1 MNRNKTLLLTLL
13 LGSFAM
19 AACSGKPGGALCP
32 PAGCVVAGNANVSL
46 TLLDAPPTNT
56 AFINFNLP
64 VSLISLTPQSGADV
78 NLLSA
83 AATYEITRLQSD
95 STIIGT
101 FQVPAG
107 TYTSLN
113 FFVTGN
119 TPTSVWVNASNAAI
133 NGCNPLE
140 VCHLAGTAQ
149 GKISVDLT
157 KAIGGQGL
165 VVASGQN
172 IGLGVEFNLN
182 NAITAVNGI
191 SIDLTQPNVFTVL
204 TLPRAG
210 QAANTLDTIDAFLG
224 IVQTVSG
231 SNITLKSDAGVT
243 LTAAAGSSTTFN
255 APPGGSTACG
265 GNFNLACIAVGQT
278 LSVDAT
284 VGLDGTLALT
294 NVDFLDLPA
303 ADEIEGTLFT
313 TTTLNTYL
321 LVVSDKTLVSGNAI
335 LTPVGSA
342 TTMNFTI
349 DPAATFAVET
359 SDLPVSNPTGFAG
372 TGDILN
378 GQTVLAHVKPNSA
391 SQGALITFVA
401 DRLILRPT
409 RMSGTVG
416 TVTGN
421 DLSIQS
427 LPTYLGFVG
436 SAQARTF
443 LPQTIFDNVT
453 GGAINN
459 LSNGDSISIRALF
472 LNPATAQPPLLVEK
486 LRKH

>member
-1 MNRNKTLLLTLL
+1 MNRKKALLISILLASCGLT
-13 LGSFAM
+13 
-19 AACSGKPGGALCP
+19 ACSGKPGGVVCP
-32 PAGCVVAGNANVSL
+32 PAGCVVGGNANVSL

-64 VSLISLTPQSGADV
+64 VSLISLTPQTGADV

-113 FFVTGN
+113 FFITGN
-119 TPTSVWVNASNAAI
+119 TPTSVWVNASNTVI

-165 VVASGQN
+165 VVTSGQN

-204 TLPRAG
+204 TLPRTG
-210 QAANTLDTIDAFLG
+210 QAAGTLDTIDAFLG
-224 IVQTVSG
+224 IVQTVTG
-231 SNITLKSDAGVT
+231 SKITLKSDSGVT
-243 LTAAAGSSTTFN
+243 LTATAGSATTFN

-294 NVDFLDLPA
+294 NVDFIDLPA
-303 ADEIEGTLFT
+303 ADEIEGTIFLT
-313 TTTLNTYL
+313 STLNTYL
-321 LVVSDKTLVSGNAI
+321 VVVSDKTLVSGNAI

-342 TTMNFTI
+342 TTLNVTL
-349 DPAATFAVET
+349 DPAVTFAVET
-359 SDLPVSNPTGFAG
+359 SDLPVTNPSGFLG

-378 GQTVLAHVKPNSA
+378 GQTVLAHVKSV
-391 SQGALITFVA
+391 SQGALINVVA
-401 DRLILRPT
+401 DRLILRST
-409 RMSGTVG
+409 RMTGTVG

-421 DLSIQS
+421 DLSIQN
-427 LPTYLGFVG
+427 LPTYLGFIG
-436 SAQARTF
+436 SAQAQTF

-453 GGAINN
+453 GGAISN
-459 LSNGDSISIRALF
+459 LSNGDSISIRTLF
-472 LNPATAQPPLLVEK
+472 LNPQTAPLPLLVEK

>member
-1 MNRNKTLLLTLL
+1 MNRNKALSLTLL
-13 LGSFAM
+13 LASSVL
-19 AACSGKPGGALCP
+19 AACSGKPGGVVCP
-32 PAGCVVAGNANVSL
+32 PAGCVVSGNANMSL

-64 VSLISLTPQSGADV
+64 ISLISLTPQTGADV
-78 NLLSA
+78 NLLST
-83 AATYEITRLQSD
+83 AATFEITRLQSD
-95 STIIGT
+95 SSLIGT

-119 TPTSVWVNASNAAI
+119 TPTSVWVNASNTVI

-140 VCHLAGTAQ
+140 ICHLAGTAQ

-165 VVASGQN
+165 VVTSGQN

-204 TLPRAG
+204 TLPRTG
-210 QAANTLDTIDAFLG
+210 QAAGTLDTIDAFLG

-231 SNITLKSDAGVT
+231 SNVTLKSDSGVT
-243 LTAAAGSSTTFN
+243 LTATAGSATTFN

-265 GNFNLACIAVGQT
+265 GNFNLACIAAGQT

-303 ADEIEGTLFT
+303 ADEIEGTIFLT
-313 TTTLNTYL
+313 STLNTYL
-321 LVVSDKTLVSGNAI
+321 VVVSDKTLVSGNAI

-342 TTMNFTI
+342 TTLNVTL
-349 DPAATFAVET
+349 DPAVTFAVET
-359 SDLPVSNPTGFAG
+359 SDLPVTNPSGFLG

-378 GQTVLAHVKPNSA
+378 GQTVLAHVKSV
-391 SQGALITFVA
+391 SQGALINVVA

-409 RMSGTVG
+409 RMTGTVG
-416 TVTGN
+416 TVAGN
-421 DLSIQS
+421 DFSIQS
-427 LPTYLGFVG
+427 LPTYLPFLTTPQVETFV
-436 SAQARTF
+436 
-443 LPQTIFDNVT
+443 PQTTFDGVT
-453 GGAINN
+453 DISG
-459 LSNGDSISIRALF
+459 LNGVTTPVSIRALL
-472 LNPATAQPPLLVEK
+472 LNAQPPLLALKV
-486 LRKH
+486 RKH